1 MAGYQKTKRVVDKN
15 LKKSVVL
22 RSREEIFDLEK
33 YLKLLTSVEKPLQQ
47 RLKNRVRIVHL
58 ALSSKAWQV

>member
-47 RLKNRVRIVHL
+47 RLKNHVRIVHL